1 MKTRDPRNTFP
12 AWWCESTTKNYTYIH
27 AYRMSDDS
35 DDGFNDINLDDDDAD
50 TQETNTQYTQGS
62 PQDSTQGRTQD
73 STQEIPQNEQEVLE
87 DIDQRLQMLAET
99 KKMIDLTDQHDPENT
114 LSHLLGIQTATTND
128 ALYASAS
135 RVFEKGRER
144 YNKNIKTCLKKHGA
158 SATTMEELDDQIR
171 SIQGRIHRRTAMG
184 IRWARVTD
192 IKQQEEKI
200 KNSLI
205 PLLGDG
211 FVPKPDKSVEGKRK
225 KWTRPPVEEISWETT
240 GGNVVTVSS
249 RGPPKKKPKVT
260 RERLEQ
266 CKALFVNRESME
278 KFWDTTHPV
287 IQEVQITA
295 VHGDTGNY
303 LDFVSDVENSKVFQ
317 IPENRVPSDKVFEI
331 LKTFPA
337 GVCLDSSNEA
347 FGVLRDA
354 MWGHFVRLDLV
365 PRMETHAG
373 PHMTKDQVVQISRAD
388 GTTGLFIQFVLSS
401 GTVWWP
407 IVGHIRHPPSH
418 EARCSSAARHAIRGQ
433 VDDFREGA
441 FCSRGAVSVPGV
453 AAPIPCSACGCMV
466 TQKFHRI
473 HIDHYPEPFSTLWER
488 FVSSGIVG
496 VQDPRLVVTI
506 NSPSGA
512 FMLAPSADSAWK
524 QFHAKHASLRVTCRL
539 CNLAAGK
546 HDR

>member
-1 MKTRDPRNTFP
+1 
-12 AWWCESTTKNYTYIH
+12 
-27 AYRMSDDS
+27 MSDS
-35 DDGFNDINLDDDDAD
+35 DDDPSVMNDVV
-50 TQETNTQYTQGS
+50 TQETQDTHTQE
-62 PQDSTQGRTQD
+62 TQD
-73 STQEIPQNEQEVLE
+73 THTQETQDTLTQEIPQNEQEVLE

-99 KKMIDLTDQHDPENT
+99 KKMIDLSDQHDPEST
-114 LSHLLGIQTATTND
+114 LTHLLGIQAATMDD
-128 ALYASAS
+128 ALYDATS

-144 YNKNIKTCLKKHGA
+144 YKKNIKTCLKKHGA
-158 SATTMEELDDQIR
+158 TVTTMEELDDQIR
-171 SIQGRIHRRTAMG
+171 SIQGRIRRRTAMG

-205 PLLGDG
+205 PLLGDD
-211 FVPKPDKSVEGKRK
+211 FVPRPDKSVEGKRK
-225 KWTRPPVEEISWETT
+225 KWTRPPMGEISWETT

-266 CKALFVNRESME
+266 CESLFVDRQSME

-287 IQEVQITA
+287 VQEVQITA

-303 LDFVSDVENSKVFQ
+303 LDFVSDVENGKVFQ
-317 IPENRVPSDKVFEI
+317 IPENSVPSDRVFEI
-331 LKTFPA
+331 LRTFPA

-354 MWGHFVRLDLV
+354 MWEHFVRLDLV
-365 PRMETHAG
+365 PRMETYTG
-373 PHMTKDQVVQISRAD
+373 PRMTKDQVVQISRAD
-388 GTTGLFIQFVLSS
+388 GTAGLFIQFVLSN
-401 GTVWWP
+401 GAVWWP
-407 IVGHIRHPPSH
+407 IVGHIRHPPSN
-418 EARCSSAARHAIRGQ
+418 EARCSSAARHAVRGQ

-441 FCSRGAVSVPGV
+441 FPAPGV
-453 AAPIPCSACGCMV
+453 TPIPCSACGCMV

-488 FVSSGIVG
+488 FMSSGTPKI
-496 VQDPRLVVTI
+496 QDPRLVVTMD
-506 NSPSGA
+506 SPSSA
-512 FMLAPSADSAWK
+512 FMLAPPVDSAWK
-524 QFHAKHASLRVTCRL
+524 QFHAEHATLRVTCRL

-546 HDR
+546 HDQ